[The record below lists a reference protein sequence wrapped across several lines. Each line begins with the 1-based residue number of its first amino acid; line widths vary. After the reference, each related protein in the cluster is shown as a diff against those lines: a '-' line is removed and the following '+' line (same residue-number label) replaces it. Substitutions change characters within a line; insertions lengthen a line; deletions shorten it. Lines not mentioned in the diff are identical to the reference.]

1 MSLTKKIMVL
11 SVSLFLFASAT
22 HVHPCTTAVVS
33 GKFTADGRPLL
44 FKHRDTSALQNKLMY
59 FSDGK
64 FDYIGVVNSA
74 DKNGKSVWA
83 GLNSAG
89 FAIMNSASY
98 NLNLH
103 DTTSVKDREGRL
115 MKMALQVCATVD
127 DFEAFLDTLPKPLG
141 VEANFGVIDAKG
153 GAAYFET
160 GNFDFRKFDAND
172 PGTAPFGYIIRTNY
186 SFSRDTDQGYGYI
199 RYENAD
205 ELFRMA
211 AATKSLSAQFILR
224 KVSRCLKHSLTGI
237 DLTKNLPSEKDA
249 PVMVNFRDFIPR
261 NSSAS
266 TFVVHGVKPGE
277 SPEFST
283 MWTITG
289 FQLCAVA
296 TPVWV
301 KGGKNL
307 PSILVADETGNAPL
321 CDWAMLL
328 KKQCFPVK
336 RGSGKYYLNLAAV
349 MNREGNG
356 ILQRILPL
364 EDLIF
369 QQTESKLK
377 EWRAKG
383 MNGKEINKFYRW
395 LETTITEKYKQL
407 FHF

>member
-1 MSLTKKIMVL
+1 MNNANRIILGCLLIILNLFTSL
-11 SVSLFLFASAT
+11 
-22 HVHPCTTAVVS
+22 HPCTTAVVS
-33 GKFTADGRPLL
+33 GKFTVDGRPLL
-44 FKHRDTSALQNKLMY
+44 FKHRDTSALQNKVMY

-64 FDYIGVVNSA
+64 FDYIGVVNST
-74 DKNGKSVWA
+74 DVSGKAVWM

-98 NLNLH
+98 NLNIG
-103 DTTSVKDREGRL
+103 DTTSAKSEEGIVMRL
-115 MKMALQVCATVD
+115 ALKSCETVD
-127 DFEAFLDTLPKPLG
+127 DFEALLDSLPKPLG
-141 VEANFGVIDAKG
+141 VEANFGVIDAHG

-160 GNFDFRKFDAND
+160 GNYDYRKFDAND

-237 DLTKNLPSEKDA
+237 DLTNNLPSENDS

-261 NSSAS
+261 NSSVS

-277 SPEFST
+277 SPEFCT
-283 MWTITG
+283 MWTILG

-301 KGGKNL
+301 KGGENL
-307 PSILVADETGNAPL
+307 PSILIADESGNAPL
-321 CDWAMLL
+321 CNWALEL
-328 KKQCFPVK
+328 KKQCFPII
-336 RGSGKYYLNLAAV
+336 RGNGKYYLNLAAV
-349 MNREGNG
+349 MNREGSG
-356 ILQRILPL
+356 ILQKLIPL
-364 EDLIF
+364 EDRIF
-369 QQTESKLK
+369 DETNQKMAKWRVQGMK
-377 EWRAKG
+377 ETSVRRFYAYLNQ
-383 MNGKEINKFYRW
+383 MVADFYRN
-395 LETTITEKYKQL
+395 Q
-407 FHF
+407 FGF

>member
-1 MSLTKKIMVL
+1 MSLTRKIMAL
-11 SVSLFLFASAT
+11 FVSLFFFVSAI
-22 HVHPCTTAVVS
+22 HVYPCTTAVIS

-44 FKHRDTSALQNKLMY
+44 FKHRDTSTLQNKLMY

-64 FDYIGVVNSA
+64 FDYIGVVNST

-141 VEANFGVIDAKG
+141 VEANFGVIDANG

-211 AATKSLSAQFILR
+211 TATKNLSARFILR

-237 DLTKNLPSEKDA
+237 DLTENLPSEKDS

-261 NSSAS
+261 HSSAS

-277 SPEFST
+277 SPELAT
-283 MWTITG
+283 MWTIMG

-301 KGGKNL
+301 KGGRNL

-321 CDWAMLL
+321 CDWAMQL
-328 KKQCFPVK
+328 KKQCFPVT
-336 RGSGKYYLNLAAV
+336 RGNGKYYLNLAAV
-349 MNREGNG
+349 MNQEGTG

-369 QQTESKLK
+369 QQTEIKLK
-377 EWRAKG
+377 EWRKKG
-383 MNGKEINKFYRW
+383 MNEKEINEFYRW
-395 LETTITEKYKQL
+395 LETTVTLDYQRL
-407 FHF
+407 FRF